1 MKIIGYELFNIKTNE
16 TSLWNENCHVLFSVL
31 IFLHHLQQSCY
42 LFNVIGC
49 LHWLISAL
57 RFRLELHL
65 FVQPFSLV
73 FNTRAVRPSVRP
85 PGFWCVG
92 GFCWFLFEF
101 IFFNME
107 WLVFGLNFN
116 IAWLKQLLFNKYV
129 RTWIARHFLEQPNQ
143 RTNDPRR
150 IFKDN
155 IFSWY
160 FFGRRENEQRPQTD
174 RSYFEII
181 VYLNEILDIN
191 TPLWLLWG

>member
-1 MKIIGYELFNIKTNE
+1 M
-16 TSLWNENCHVLFSVL
+16 
-31 IFLHHLQQSCY
+31 
-42 LFNVIGC
+42 
-49 LHWLISAL
+49 
-57 RFRLELHL
+57 
-65 FVQPFSLV
+65 PSLV
-73 FNTRAVRPSVRP
+73 NIGSEISFGAPPFCATIFFGVQYKSCSSVRLSVRP

-101 IFFNME
+101 IFFNMK

-129 RTWIARHFLEQPNQ
+129 RTWIARHFLKQPNQ

-155 IFSWY
+155 ICPWY

-181 VYLNEILDIN
+181 VYLNDLLDIN
-191 TPLWLLWG
+191 TPLWLVWG